1 MSLIGFH
8 RFLISTAIL
17 FCGGFAIW
25 EFLSFA
31 ATGSTP
37 TLILGIFFGLAAGGL
52 GYYLANL
59 ARFLDRKQT
68 P

>member
-1 MSLIGFH
+1 MSIIGFH

-17 FCGGFAIW
+17 FCGGYAIW
-25 EFLSFA
+25 EFFNFSTTGSISTLLLGVFFSL
-31 ATGSTP
+31 ATG
-37 TLILGIFFGLAAGGL
+37 AL

-59 ARFLDRKQT
+59 TRFLDRKQT

>member
-1 MSLIGFH
+1 MSIIGFH

-17 FCGGFAIW
+17 FCAGFAAW
-25 EFLSFA
+25 EISSFA
-31 ATGSTP
+31 AGGG
-37 TLILGIFFGLAAGGL
+37 TLALLLGIFFALAAGAL

-59 ARFLDRKQT
+59 SRFLDGKQT

>member
-1 MSLIGFH
+1 MSIIGFH

-25 EFLSFA
+25 EFLNFST
-31 ATGSTP
+31 TGSTL
-37 TLILGIFFGLAAGGL
+37 TFLLGVFFSLAAGAL

-59 ARFLDRKQT
+59 TRFLDGKQI